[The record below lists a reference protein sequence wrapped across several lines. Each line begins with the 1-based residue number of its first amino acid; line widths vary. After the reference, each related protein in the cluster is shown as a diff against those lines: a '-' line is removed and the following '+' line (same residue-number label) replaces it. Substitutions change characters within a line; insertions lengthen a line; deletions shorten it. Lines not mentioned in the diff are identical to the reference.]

1 MFLPFSLEGEIKL
14 RQLLHIALLL
24 LPVGLAAQS
33 AIERHVWQDARSF
46 APVSGTATAIT
57 GEITLSGN
65 DRFAEPGSTMEMTFG
80 NGANVRLTSEGA
92 FWRPWKFG
100 SSDKQTAEV
109 FRLADD
115 PGPLM
120 QGNRLCGAGATG
132 VPLYAVF
139 FSDWS
144 LGGLLTLHLAIFEG
158 AEPPIDINSDGL
170 CGTYA
175 FDAEG

>member
-1 MFLPFSLEGEIKL
+1 MFLPRNPVGEIKL
-14 RQLLHIALLL
+14 RQLLHIAILL
-24 LPVGLAAQS
+24 LPVSLAAQS
-33 AIERHVWQDARSF
+33 AIERHVWQDTRSF
-46 APVSGTATAIT
+46 APVSGTATAIM

-65 DRFAEPGSTMEMTFG
+65 DRFAEPGSTMQMTFG
-80 NGANVRLTSEGA
+80 NGATVRLTSEGA

-115 PGPLM
+115 PGPLL
-120 QGNRLCGAGATG
+120 QGNSLCGAGETG
-132 VPLYAVF
+132 DALYAAF
-139 FSDWS
+139 FSDRP
-144 LGGLLTLHLAIFEG
+144 LGGLLTLHLAIFQG
-158 AEPPIDINSDGL
+158 VEPPIDINSDGL